1 MFGSDI
7 GAALVRVGTQARRS
21 IHARMTLG
29 NGCAGG
35 MPGISIAGITSIPA
49 QKRRKSMTRL
59 LMLAIA
65 SMFALSA
72 CNTMSGLGE
81 DIEAGGDK
89 LERSAEKNK
98 RY

>member
-1 MFGSDI
+1 
-7 GAALVRVGTQARRS
+7 
-21 IHARMTLG
+21 
-29 NGCAGG
+29 
-35 MPGISIAGITSIPA
+35 
-49 QKRRKSMTRL
+49 MTRL